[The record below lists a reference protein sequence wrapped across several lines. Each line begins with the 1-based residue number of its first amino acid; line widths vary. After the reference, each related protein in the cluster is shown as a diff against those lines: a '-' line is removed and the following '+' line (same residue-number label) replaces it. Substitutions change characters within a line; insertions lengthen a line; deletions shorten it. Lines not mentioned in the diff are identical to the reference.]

1 MSLVFAA
8 LSPHPPLLIPTIGRE
23 NLNKL
28 EKTKQA
34 LEELEKALYISQ
46 PDTLVLITPHGKIF
60 KDSFTINANPEF
72 NFDFKEFGDISTQ
85 GNFKADLNLI
95 ADVSNAAK
103 NQNFPLI
110 LNSEPSLDY
119 GSAVPLYYLSRHL
132 NRLKV
137 VPISYSLLE
146 LKRQV
151 DFGYFLKEVFMNSA
165 KRIAVIAS
173 GDLSHCLSDSG
184 PGGFSPAGKKF
195 DDLVLESLK
204 NKNTTGLM
212 NIEQTMSSE
221 ARECGLR
228 SLLIL
233 MGVLRNVNYDLK
245 I

>member
-110 LNSEPSLDY
+110 LTSGFWLFFKRSFHEFCQTYCCYCIGRSF
-119 GSAVPLYYLSRHL
+119 PLFIRFWSRG
-132 NRLKV
+132 
-137 VPISYSLLE
+137 
-146 LKRQV
+146 
-151 DFGYFLKEVFMNSA
+151 FF
-165 KRIAVIAS
+165 
-173 GDLSHCLSDSG
+173 
-184 PGGFSPAGKKF
+184 PGW
-195 DDLVLESLK
+195 E
-204 NKNTTGLM
+204 
-212 NIEQTMSSE
+212 
-221 ARECGLR
+221 
-228 SLLIL
+228 
-233 MGVLRNVNYDLK
+233 K